1 MNTQQQPTINLADL
15 AKEIVEG
22 QGYILLPNLLNTAEA
37 TEARNIVLK
46 LADQERKQEKV
57 ITERFKERLYGLIY
71 KGEIFAKMVQHPRVL
86 SVIEAILG
94 EDIVLGGF
102 SAHILHPGAQRMGVH
117 VDYPYWAMSPPYPQF
132 PVLEVQVIWLVEDFT
147 EDNGAPLFVA
157 GSQKLA
163 TKPDL
168 DKFEQQA
175 QKITATAG
183 TAIISHGLC
192 WHDTS
197 VNSSDKPRVSI
208 LGNYTPQYIHSLED
222 NLFDFQSEVIDRATP
237 KLRQLLR
244 HDLKSLNKPVFEIK
258 FKLND

>member
-1 MNTQQQPTINLADL
+1 VNTQQQPTINLANL
-15 AKEIVEG
+15 AKEIVAG
-22 QGYILLPNLLNTAEA
+22 QGYVLLPNLLSTAEA

-46 LADQERKQEKV
+46 LADKERQQKKLIVEGV
-57 ITERFKERLYGLIY
+57 KERLYGLIY
-71 KGEIFAKMVQHPRVL
+71 KGKIFEKMVQHPQVL
-86 SVIEAILG
+86 SVIEAILA

-147 EDNGAPLFVA
+147 EDNGAPLFVP

-168 DKFEQQA
+168 AQFERVA
-175 QKITATAG
+175 QKITAKAG

-197 VNSSDKPRVSI
+197 VNSTDKPRVSI
-208 LGNYTPQYIHSLED
+208 LGNYTPQYIHPLED
-222 NLFDFQSEVIDRATP
+222 NLFDFQPQVIDRATP

-244 HDLKSLNKPVFEIK
+244 HDLKSPNKPVFDLK

>member
-1 MNTQQQPTINLADL
+1 MNTRQQSTINLANL
-15 AKEIVEG
+15 AREIVEG
-22 QGYILLPNLLNTAEA
+22 QGYVLLPNLLSTAEA

-46 LADQERKQEKV
+46 LADQERQQQKLIVEG
-57 ITERFKERLYGLIY
+57 RKERLYGLIY
-71 KGEIFAKMVQHPRVL
+71 KGEIFAKMVQHPQVL

-94 EDIVLGGF
+94 EDIILGGF
-102 SAHILHPGAQRMGVH
+102 SAHILHPEAQRMGVH

-147 EDNGAPLFVA
+147 EDNGAPLFVP

-168 DKFEQQA
+168 EQFEQQA
-175 QKITATAG
+175 QKIIAKAG

-197 VNSSDKPRVSI
+197 VNSTPKSRVSI
-208 LGNYTPQYIHSLED
+208 LGNYTPQYIHPLEE
-222 NLFDFQSEVIDRATP
+222 NLFDFQPQVIDLATS

-244 HDLKSLNKPVFEIK
+244 HDLKSQNKPVFEMK

>member
-1 MNTQQQPTINLADL
+1 MNTQHKSTINFADL
-15 AKEIVEG
+15 AKEIMEG
-22 QGYILLPNLLNTAEA
+22 QGYVLLPNLLSTAEA
-37 TEARNIVLK
+37 TEARDLVLK
-46 LADQERKQEKV
+46 EAENQRKPGNLILEGV
-57 ITERFKERLYGLIY
+57 KERIYGLIY

-147 EDNGAPLFVA
+147 ENNGAPLFVA

-168 DKFEQQA
+168 DKFERQA
-175 QKITATAG
+175 QKITAKAG

-197 VNSSDKPRVSI
+197 VNSSDQPRVSI
-208 LGNYTPQYIHSLED
+208 LGNYTPQYIHPLED
-222 NLFDFQSEVIDRATP
+222 NLFDVQQEVIDRATP
-237 KLRQLLR
+237 KLKHLLR
-244 HDLKSLNKPVFEIK
+244 HDLKSQNKPVFEMK